1 MSINFPQTRAPLT
14 TTGSLDVGSKFEL
27 STCVDTKIS
36 DSTVAHL
43 LATNTN
49 HHYVKCID
57 IYPQPEPD
65 ILLAVGQANGKVVL
79 TTFGPTVFDS
89 QGLSGKELGEYPVNI
104 LMRDRR
110 TSASTIYVRKLFQFR
125 NTRDNATQWLGTL

>member
-1 MSINFPQTRAPLT
+1 MYFIHGLIEIEFYFISYIFVT
-14 TTGSLDVGSKFEL
+14 
-27 STCVDTKIS
+27 DTKIS

-57 IYPQPEPD
+57 IYPQLEPD

-79 TTFGPTVFDS
+79 TTFGPTIFDS
-89 QGLSGKELGEYPVNI
+89 QGLSGKELG
-104 LMRDRR
+104 
-110 TSASTIYVRKLFQFR
+110 KLFQ
-125 NTRDNATQWLGTL
+125 